1 MFRLILFELAK
12 IWKKRSFI
20 LSVCVLLAVN
30 LFLLWYVHLPDDAT
44 PPLSAYKAFQED
56 IASMSEEEKAGYITG
71 LKEKMDGIR
80 LVRDVRNMQ
89 AMGSDMGDELAQ
101 QKMDANPGVFEQYSD
116 LYKNGDYLLY
126 TDDLTLEGNFV
137 DELYEEFVRVSGYEN
152 YLSEIQENKNGM
164 MGISVFSQNDTDSFS
179 SRNIAKSAADYEKLD
194 HVKICW
200 QSAKGITSAMENDI
214 TDILMFLGVMLFVGG
229 LITEEKEKGLF
240 FITRSTRRGITASM
254 AGKLLALLVHCMAV
268 AAFMICA
275 NLAFFAVTAGIGP
288 LTVSIQSIAPYMES
302 SLPISVWGYIVLSV
316 FTKAMVL
323 FVFGAVLAGTALCG
337 GKSFSPY
344 LTGIGL
350 LVISELLY
358 ILVPASFAGNSCKYL
373 NFAGLMKTG
382 QLYGAYLN
390 LNIGGHPISRLTL
403 SWIAVSAAAVG
414 AAAACL
420 YCFCRGKHLV
430 LKKTSGFR
438 ALPFRFHDS
447 LLRHEAYKMLVMNR
461 GIFILLCFVLLAG
474 ANDLSRQYHLS
485 AQENYYQEM
494 MLRLEGELNDR
505 KEELVLSEKERF
517 DEAEKKLEQID
528 AMTESGELDSAA
540 GEAMKSEWEAVLAFY
555 PVFSRIWQQYEQ
567 VSAEG
572 GEFVYDTGYLY
583 LFGMQDDSYLTELL
597 LLSVCMVLAFYNSI
611 SMEYSRGTWFL
622 LGTTKYGRKKIISR
636 KVRICLICSSV
647 MAVLPWIFRIISI
660 SSSFPMHGLQ
670 NPVQSIPAF
679 SGWGI
684 EMPIVCFAAFLLL
697 SQILAVMIV
706 SLVMIG
712 ISEWRKNDL
721 QALFFGLLVLVIP
734 LVLKWMGLDFAG
746 WISVYPVYAWSTL

>member
-1 MFRLILFELAK
+1 M
-12 IWKKRSFI
+12 
-20 LSVCVLLAVN
+20 
-30 LFLLWYVHLPDDAT
+30 
-44 PPLSAYKAFQED
+44 
-56 IASMSEEEKAGYITG
+56 
-71 LKEKMDGIR
+71 
-80 LVRDVRNMQ
+80 
-89 AMGSDMGDELAQ
+89 
-101 QKMDANPGVFEQYSD
+101 
-116 LYKNGDYLLY
+116 
-126 TDDLTLEGNFV
+126 
-137 DELYEEFVRVSGYEN
+137 
-152 YLSEIQENKNGM
+152 
-164 MGISVFSQNDTDSFS
+164 
-179 SRNIAKSAADYEKLD
+179 
-194 HVKICW
+194 
-200 QSAKGITSAMENDI
+200 
-214 TDILMFLGVMLFVGG
+214 
-229 LITEEKEKGLF
+229 
-240 FITRSTRRGITASM
+240 
-254 AGKLLALLVHCMAV
+254 
-268 AAFMICA
+268 
-275 NLAFFAVTAGIGP
+275 
-288 LTVSIQSIAPYMES
+288 
-302 SLPISVWGYIVLSV
+302 
-316 FTKAMVL
+316 
-323 FVFGAVLAGTALCG
+323 
-337 GKSFSPY
+337 
-344 LTGIGL
+344 
-350 LVISELLY
+350 
-358 ILVPASFAGNSCKYL
+358 
-373 NFAGLMKTG
+373 
-382 QLYGAYLN
+382 
-390 LNIGGHPISRLTL
+390 
-403 SWIAVSAAAVG
+403 
-414 AAAACL
+414 
-420 YCFCRGKHLV
+420 
-430 LKKTSGFR
+430 
-438 ALPFRFHDS
+438 
-447 LLRHEAYKMLVMNR
+447 
-461 GIFILLCFVLLAG
+461 
-474 ANDLSRQYHLS
+474 
-485 AQENYYQEM
+485 
-494 MLRLEGELNDR
+494 
-505 KEELVLSEKERF
+505 
-517 DEAEKKLEQID
+517 EQID